1 MVRNKSSL
9 LIDEPPLQVLPTLA
23 VAIGLNEAIFIQQ
36 LHWLLSHSGKA
47 VKGQEGKWIYN
58 TAEEWHEK
66 FPFWSVSTI
75 KRIITGLRK
84 EGLIKAG
91 RFNRM
96 TLDQTR
102 WYTIDYEALNK
113 KSPIGSDWHNGS
125 GQVDTMTLGQSDPM
139 LPEIKNTNQREKN
152 NGGIDEPPQ
161 TTAAASPLPSP
172 SGVVSL
178 NGTGESA
185 IWAALEKLNQG
196 IRRGGG
202 NPITG
207 TKAIAARLAQ
217 RGVTIDEMR
226 TAWKACKS
234 NAENPVGAFVF
245 WTREEYTPPPKK
257 GFETKTDEQGND
269 VVWVDGQG
277 WMTVT
282 GSHV

>member
-1 MVRNKSSL
+1 VISIFNGRRHRLGEGGKTEIYVEVEVALRDHLHCFKPAEFMVFMAIALRINSNGEAFPSY
-9 LIDEPPLQVLPTLA
+9 DQLQEDTGMHRA
-23 VAIGLNEAIFIQQ
+23 TIA
-36 LHWLLSHSGKA
+36 KA
-47 VKGQEGKWIYN
+47 VKGLTELTIEGHPVLSIRREHNERGLLVGNNIYQVFPDSSVLRTSIQTN
-58 TAEEWHEK
+58 VRVVALEEE
-66 FPFWSVSTI
+66 PV
-75 KRIITGLRK
+75 LK
-84 EGLIKAG
+84 EETK
-91 RFNRM
+91 
-96 TLDQTR
+96 T
-102 WYTIDYEALNK
+102 
-113 KSPIGSDWHNGS
+113 
-125 GQVDTMTLGQSDPM
+125 
-139 LPEIKNTNQREKN
+139 KN
-152 NGGIDEPPQ
+152 NGGVVVRDE

-196 IRRGGG
+196 IKRGGG

-207 TKAIAARLAQ
+207 TKVIAARLAQ

-226 TAWKACKS
+226 TAWKACKA

-257 GFETKTDEQGND
+257 GFESKTDEQGNH

>member
-23 VAIGLNEAIFIQQ
+23 AAIGLNEAIFVQQ
-36 LHWLLSHSGKA
+36 LHWLLMHSGKA
-47 VKGQEGKWIYN
+47 VKGQEGRWIYN
-58 TAEEWHEK
+58 TIAEWREK
-66 FPFWSVSTI
+66 YPFWSERTI
-75 KRIITGLRK
+75 KRIVKELKGKGILRV
-84 EGLIKAG
+84 G
-91 RFNRM
+91 RFNKM
-96 TLDQTR
+96 AIDQTR
-102 WYTIDYEALNK
+102 WYSLNYEKLNTY
-113 KSPIGSDWHNGS
+113 SPIVTEWPNGQGQDGPITS
-125 GQVDTMTLGQSDPM
+125 GQNGPL
-139 LPEIKNTNQREKN
+139 LPEIKNTYQREKN

-196 IRRGGG
+196 IKRGGG

-207 TKAIAARLAQ
+207 TKVIAARLAQ
-217 RGVTIDEMR
+217 RGVTLDEMR
-226 TAWKACKS
+226 AAWKACKA

-245 WTREEYTPPPKK
+245 WTREEYTPPPKA
-257 GFETKTDEQGND
+257 GFETRTDEHGNRM
-269 VVWVDGQG
+269 VWVDGQG

-282 GSHV
+282 RSTA